1 MESRV
6 VGLTALIL
14 ASVSAALSCSCP
26 SPAPRQE
33 RPPEVLDAGD
43 VVRFIAVGDTGK
55 GSPPQAQ
62 VGEAMGARCK
72 AEGCDFV
79 VLLGDNFY
87 PTGVSST
94 SDPQWESAF
103 VRPYASV
110 EVPFYAVLGN
120 HDYGGMGSGN
130 ELDKGA
136 HQVAYSQVNPKWRMP
151 ATHYRFGAPPLVD
164 FFVADTNRSVFA
176 VDDLVRADFQ
186 AWLPASAAKWK
197 VVFGHHPYRSNGRHG
212 NAGSYD
218 GVPLVPIANGA
229 GVKSFVEAEVCGQ
242 ADVYLAGHEH
252 VMEWLAQT
260 CTRPGSSLGTELI
273 ISGAG
278 SSPTGFPAMALTNED
293 HWRGDGLGFLYVVIS
308 ESTFT
313 GTFYDADG
321 QPRFSRSISK

>member
-14 ASVSAALSCSCP
+14 ASASAALSCSCP
-26 SPAPRQE
+26 SPTPRQE
-33 RPPEVLDAGD
+33 RPPEVVDAGD

-55 GSPPQAQ
+55 GSPLQAQ
-62 VGEAMGARCK
+62 VGEAMGARCR
-72 AEGCDFV
+72 ADGCDFV

-103 VRPYASV
+103 VKPYASV
-110 EVPFYAVLGN
+110 DVPFYAVLGN
-120 HDYGGMGSGN
+120 HDCGGMGSGN

-151 ATHYRFGAPPLVD
+151 ATHYRFFAPPLVD
-164 FFVADTNRSVFA
+164 FFVADTNRSMFA
-176 VDDLVRADFQ
+176 VDDLVRADFE

-197 VVFGHHPYRSNGRHG
+197 IVFGHHPYRSNGRHG

-229 GVKSFVEAEVCGQ
+229 GVGETPFASIPATYPMFLDGTCGPASAGAQFGTWGNVMTLTMHVNCTVADEQ
-242 ADVYLAGHEH
+242 AT
-252 VMEWLAQT
+252 W
-260 CTRPGSSLGTELI
+260 
-273 ISGAG
+273 GAVK
-278 SSPTGFPAMALTNED
+278 
-293 HWRGDGLGFLYVVIS
+293 GLY
-308 ESTFT
+308 
-313 GTFYDADG
+313 
-321 QPRFSRSISK
+321 R